1 MLPSST
7 QVQKD
12 FAMKTLIDNV
22 DHDNGPIMEDLLAQ
36 PAGVTDFESAPFNP
50 DAPTDVDAGAITA
63 NAVPTITGTPGDD
76 ILVGDENNNLILGF
90 GGDDVLIG
98 RAGADVLN
106 GGDGI
111 DMASYSDAPSAVTVD
126 LQNPLGSSGGGQ
138 LFRYRRLLSVEP
150 QRLLLRRRWQ

>member
-1 MLPSST
+1 
-7 QVQKD
+7 
-12 FAMKTLIDNV
+12 MKTLIDNV

-50 DAPTDVDAGAITA
+50 DAPTDVDAGAITP

-90 GGDDVLIG
+90 GGNDVLIG
-98 RAGADVLN
+98 GAGADVLN